1 MGWRSINVPADSKVR
16 KGIRVKYKRLAYTSM
31 AALDLSVEQLF
42 DIGQTARD
50 LNALD
55 GVTGLLLFNGT
66 HFLQWIEGAPE
77 TLDELMERLRRDPR
91 HSAVEIR
98 ETQMAD
104 ERLFS
109 GWAMKLVRVSTDR
122 MQAHDDVLE
131 SLPAGMPDTIRE
143 RIAGMVELISV
154 EV

>member
-1 MGWRSINVPADSKVR
+1 MQ
-16 KGIRVKYKRLAYTSM
+16 YKRLAYTSL

-77 TLDELMERLRRDPR
+77 VIDELMERLRRDPR

-104 ERLFS
+104 SRLFADWS
-109 GWAMKLVRVSTDR
+109 MKLVRVR
-122 MQAHDDVLE
+122 AQFMQAHEDVLE
-131 SLPAGMPDTIRE
+131 ALPKGLPDNIRD
-143 RIAGMVELISV
+143 RIADMVELISV

>member
-1 MGWRSINVPADSKVR
+1 VQ
-16 KGIRVKYKRLAYTSM
+16 YKRLAYTSL

-50 LNALD
+50 LNGLD
-55 GVTGLLLFNGT
+55 GITGLLLFNGT
-66 HFLQWIEGAPE
+66 NFLQWVEGPPE
-77 TLDELMERLRRDPR
+77 AIDELMERIRRDPR

-98 ETQMAD
+98 ETQLAD
-104 ERLFS
+104 DRLFPDWS
-109 GWAMKLVRVSTDR
+109 MKLVRVRTQL
-122 MQAHDDVLE
+122 MQAHEDVLE
-131 SLPAGMPDTIRE
+131 SLPAGLPEPIRE